1 MLVLR
6 DLPNHHTLE
15 ALSQRIPQVDPVAVE
30 AMLWT
35 LRVASDMIAALE
47 SHMAR
52 YGLSQGR
59 FAVLMLLIDGTGE
72 GSTPSV
78 LAERAGV
85 TRATMTGLLDGLERD
100 GLIVRE
106 PATKDRRN
114 VFIHLTDKGR
124 EFMEAVLPDH
134 FQRVSDVMRKLDDTE
149 MTTLLNLLAKIN
161 RGIPEFLRP

>member
-1 MLVLR
+1 
-6 DLPNHHTLE
+6 
-15 ALSQRIPQVDPVAVE
+15 
-30 AMLWT
+30 
-35 LRVASDMIAALE
+35 
-47 SHMAR
+47 MAR

-100 GLIVRE
+100 GLVVRE
-106 PATKDRRN
+106 PATQDRRN

-124 EFMEAVLPDH
+124 AFMEGILPDH
-134 FQRVSDVMRKLDDTE
+134 FQRVSDLMRRLDDAE

-161 RGIPEFLRP
+161 RGIPDLLAS